1 MTTTTETGT
10 GTIEIRMYNVGFGD
24 AFRITVRRGGQTWR
38 MLVDCGVHSQGA
50 ARPLKESVKNI
61 ISDLKQDCGG
71 TPHLDVVVATH
82 HHRDHIRGFAADD
95 WTEVEVDEVWV
106 PFVEDETDEDAKRL
120 RAAQTAT
127 ARKLA
132 ALIGERRNK
141 LAANTKAME
150 MLTLAMAMAHNSRGN
165 ARATDRLLGRGI
177 TFAKQKHAVRYLP
190 DIDKSNNTIR
200 FDKCGVVAHILGPP
214 RDAAMLKKMDPPKNA
229 GWLTLNLDD
238 VVDAQVDDDEDEQ
251 DTVATNGKATTP
263 SDGDKPE
270 SDWRLFNKSFVLTD
284 LTHVPA
290 ELVDAKRKLRLHA
303 LGNDIGLLAAAS
315 VLEQSVNNTSLFFVL
330 DVAGV
335 RLLFPGDA
343 QYGAWESVR
352 NDPKSL
358 DLISNVDFYKMGH
371 HGSHNAT
378 PMSFIEKQWKKPGDT
393 MVPWGLVKLWKDSIP
408 YTELID
414 ALTAKQHRVIKP
426 NKDTVGVNPASE
438 LVETEWWSQLTF
450 KVGDRSVEEHTDLS

>member
-1 MTTTTETGT
+1 MTTTTETDT
-10 GTIEIRMYNVGFGD
+10 GTVEIRMYNVGFGD
-24 AFRITVRRGGQTWR
+24 AFRVTVRRGGKTWR
-38 MLVDCGVHSQGA
+38 MLVDCGVHSHGA
-50 ARPLKESVKNI
+50 ARPLKDSVKNI

-82 HHRDHIRGFAADD
+82 HHRDHIRGFAEDD

-106 PFVEDETDEDAKRL
+106 PFVENEADEDAKRL
-120 RAAQTAT
+120 RSAQAAT
-127 ARKLA
+127 ARKLT

-141 LAANTKAME
+141 LAANAKAME

-165 ARATDRLLGRGI
+165 AKATDRLLGRGI
-177 TFAKQKHAVRYLP
+177 AFAKQRHEVRYLP
-190 DIDKSNNTIR
+190 DTDESKNTIP
-200 FDKCGVVAHILGPP
+200 FDECGVVAHILGPP

-238 VVDAQVDDDEDEQ
+238 VVDTQVDDDEDEE
-251 DTVATNGKATTP
+251 DAVATNGKAAKP
-263 SDGDKPE
+263 SGSDESDK
-270 SDWRLFNKSFVLTD
+270 DWRLFNQAFVLAD
-284 LTHVPA
+284 LAHVPA
-290 ELVDAKRKLRLHA
+290 ELNEAKRKLRLHA
-303 LGNDIGLLAAAS
+303 LTNDVGLLAASS

-330 DVAGV
+330 DVGGV

-343 QYGAWESVR
+343 QYGVWESVR

-378 PMSFIEKQWKKPGDT
+378 PMSFIETQWKKPGDT

-408 YTELID
+408 YTELIN
-414 ALTAKQHRVIKP
+414 ALTESHHRVIKP

-438 LVETEWWSQLTF
+438 LVETEWWSELTF
-450 KVGDRSVEEHTDLS
+450 KVGE